1 MIVTITMNPAVDKST
16 TLDKLIPEKK
26 LRCAALQ
33 TDAGGGGINVS
44 KGLRELGGKSIAL
57 FPAGGANGKF
67 LQKLLKRDGID
78 FTMIEVMAETRETFN
93 ITALSNNEQFRFIM
107 PGNELDHETM
117 ERCLSRLK
125 SIYPFPSIIVASG
138 SLPPGIPEDFFARV
152 ASIAK
157 AKGSKLIVDTSGDPL
172 KAAAKEGVY
181 MLKPNLGEL
190 AALTGKGHLQDDEI
204 LPTAQQLIAEGNCEV
219 AVISMGAAGA
229 MLVSKDFHETISAPD
244 VKKQST
250 SGAGDSMV
258 AGMTWMLEQE
268 KSLSEILRFG
278 VACGSAATMNPG
290 TQLFTK
296 ADALRLY
303 EG

>member
-44 KGLRELGGKSIAL
+44 KGIKELGGKSIAL
-57 FPAGGANGKF
+57 FLAGGPNGKT
-67 LQKLLKRDGID
+67 LQKLLHKDGID
-78 FTMIEVMAETRETFN
+78 FTVIEVTAETRETFN

-107 PGNELDHETM
+107 PGNELEHETM
-117 ERCLSRLK
+117 DRCLARLR
-125 SIYPFPSIIVASG
+125 SIYPFPSVVVASG
-138 SLPPGIPEDFFARV
+138 SLPPGIPEDFFAHV
-152 ASIAK
+152 AKIAK

-204 LPTAQQLIAEGNCEV
+204 LPTAKQLITGGSCEV

-229 MLVSKDFHETISAPD
+229 MLVSKDFHETVPAPD

-258 AGMTWMLEQE
+258 AGMTWMLEQG

-290 TQLFTK
+290 TQLFK
-296 ADALRLY
+296 KEDALRLY
-303 EG
+303 QD